1 MSKFGKNKHSV
12 RGSPTDAKFT
22 TACYAYL
29 YNNIKKGVS
38 SVTSCSLTSSEQST
52 IAIVCVFLSKEANIK
67 KNCQIKMVQ
76 LTGKYKRTSEARY
89 EEILNKLGCGK
100 DY

>member
-1 MSKFGKNKHSV
+1 
-12 RGSPTDAKFT
+12 
-22 TACYAYL
+22 
-29 YNNIKKGVS
+29 
-38 SVTSCSLTSSEQST
+38 
-52 IAIVCVFLSKEANIK
+52 LSKEANIK